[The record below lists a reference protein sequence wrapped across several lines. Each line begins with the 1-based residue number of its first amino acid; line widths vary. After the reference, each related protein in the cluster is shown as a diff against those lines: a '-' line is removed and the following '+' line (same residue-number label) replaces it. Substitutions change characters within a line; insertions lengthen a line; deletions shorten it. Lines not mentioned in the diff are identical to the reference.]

1 MTQRIIITG
10 ATGNTGQVVA
20 AELYRRGLPF
30 VAMARREDAR
40 RQLAGLGYGTVA
52 GDFDDPASLEPAL
65 RKAAK
70 VYLVCTPD
78 EHLVRR
84 ETAFIAAAQRAGV
97 EHIVRCSAYKSA
109 LDAET
114 QNLRSHGVIDQAL
127 VDSGIAYTILR
138 PIGFMQTFTLFMWDT
153 VQRAGAISLP
163 TGDGGMPMIDVR
175 DVAAV
180 AVKALTEPGYE
191 GGVYDLTG
199 PASLNNYEVAAIM
212 SRVLNRPIT
221 YIPGDERQTRWI
233 MKVLGVP
240 RTPREHV
247 DKCCRMQRERRIEQ
261 VHTTLQELG
270 VEPTTYEQFLRD
282 WVAGRTGGGN
292 SFQAPDTMV
301 ARLFKLVMPALLR
314 LRLRLAPPP
323 PGPASGR

>member
-1 MTQRIIITG
+1 MIQRIVLTG

-20 AELYRRGLPF
+20 AELHRRGVPF
-30 VAMARREDAR
+30 VAMTRREAARRR
-40 RQLAGLGYGTVA
+40 LAGLGYETGA
-52 GDFDDPASLEPAL
+52 GDLDDPASLEPAL
-65 RKAAK
+65 EGAAK

-84 ETAFIAAAQRAGV
+84 ETAFITAAKRAGV
-97 EHIVRCSAYKSA
+97 EHIVRCSAYRSA

-114 QNLRSHGVIDQAL
+114 QNLRSHGVIDRAL

-180 AVKALTEPGYE
+180 AVKALTEPGHE
-191 GGVYDLTG
+191 GKVYDLTG
-199 PASLNNYEVAAIM
+199 PESLSNYQVAEIM
-212 SRVLNRPIT
+212 LRVLGRPVT

-233 MKVLGVP
+233 MTVLGVP
-240 RTPREHV
+240 RTGARGQVLPHAAGAPHRAGPHHPAGA
-247 DKCCRMQRERRIEQ
+247 RRRA
-261 VHTTLQELG
+261 HH
-270 VEPTTYEQFLRD
+270 LR
-282 WVAGRTGGGN
+282 G
-292 SFQAPDTMV
+292 
-301 ARLFKLVMPALLR
+301 
-314 LRLRLAPPP
+314 
-323 PGPASGR
+323 